1 MAEKVK
7 AVALTTIDN
16 PWSYFDNFEDWLA
29 FDLANNY
36 DCCGI
41 TARIANVTDDMSSV
55 EARGETERA
64 IKEFVAADPIA
75 LYSIEEKYID
85 YEPILSE

>member
-7 AVALTTIDN
+7 ATALTTIDN
-16 PWSYFDNFEDWLA
+16 PWSFFDDFDNWLA
-29 FDLANNY
+29 FDLSHGYNS
-36 DCCGI
+36 CGV

-55 EARGETERA
+55 EARAETERA
-64 IKEFVAADPIA
+64 IKDFVKADPIA
-75 LYSIEEKYID
+75 LYTYEEKLID